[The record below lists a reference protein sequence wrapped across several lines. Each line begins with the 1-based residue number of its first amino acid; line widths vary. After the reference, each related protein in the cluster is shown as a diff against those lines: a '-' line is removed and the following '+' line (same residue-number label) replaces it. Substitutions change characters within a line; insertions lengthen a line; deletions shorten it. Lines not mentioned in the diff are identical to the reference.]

1 MRKLVTTFAA
11 LALIVSI
18 SSCRETTEEK
28 AEDTVESAA
37 QDAENNLERAGDEIE
52 NAADNAGQEIDE
64 EINNTDDVNGDD
76 D

>member
-1 MRKLVTTFAA
+1 MKKVITTLAA

-28 AEDTVESAA
+28 AEDAVESAA
-37 QDAENNLERAGDEIE
+37 QDAEDNMERAGDEIE
-52 NAADNAGQEIDE
+52 NAADNAGQEIE
-64 EINNTDDVNGDD
+64 EEVDGTDDMNGDD

>member
-1 MRKLVTTFAA
+1 MKKLVTTFAA

-28 AEDTVESAA
+28 AEDAVEAAA
-37 QDAENNLERAGDEIE
+37 QDAEDNMEKAGDAVE
-52 NAADNAGQEIDE
+52 NAANEAGQEMKE
-64 EINNTDDVNGDD
+64 EMDGTDDVNGDD